1 MEGGT
6 YARALN
12 AGFKKNQASFFSSLG
27 AETRDEAVHQI
38 RKEIDDI
45 IFRKT
50 LRYRFSV
57 KLRKWADKFSQP
69 KE

>member
-27 AETRDEAVHQI
+27 AETRDEAVEQV
-38 RKEIDDI
+38 RKEIET
-45 IFRKT
+45 IFLHRR
-50 LRYRFSV
+50 LRYRIGIR
-57 KLRKWADKFSQP
+57 LRNLADKLQGI
-69 KE
+69 